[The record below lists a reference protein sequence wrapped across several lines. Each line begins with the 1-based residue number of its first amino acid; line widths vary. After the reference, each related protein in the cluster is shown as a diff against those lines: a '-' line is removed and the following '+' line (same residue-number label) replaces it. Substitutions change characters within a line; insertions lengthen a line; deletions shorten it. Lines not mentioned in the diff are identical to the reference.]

1 MNPET
6 ITALA
11 DPIGLVVGFLL
22 TIMVLSY
29 ILGDNP
35 LFRLAVYIFIG
46 VASGYAAVLAFY
58 NVIYFQ
64 VIRPLLENPAGNLA
78 LAVPV
83 LILFLWLLTKASPRL
98 ARLGNPLLAYL
109 VGVGAA
115 VALSGAVMGTI
126 LPQVGATVNPFDLSL
141 AAQTQSQSGQ
151 APGLVRYIL
160 GPLFILL
167 GTVVTLA
174 YFHFGVRP
182 KGEGLPPQRPPLVEN
197 VIVPLG
203 QIFIAITFG
212 ALFGGVYAAA
222 LSALVNRVGFLWE
235 VILRFVPIG

>member
-1 MNPET
+1 MDPET

-22 TIMVLSY
+22 TLMVLSY

-126 LPQVGATVNPFDLSL
+126 LPQVGATIAPFDLSL
-141 AAQTQSQSGQ
+141 APQTPDGQ
-151 APGLVRYIL
+151 GTRLVSYIV
-160 GPLFILL
+160 GPVFILL
-167 GTVVTLA
+167 GTVVTLG

-197 VIVPLG
+197 FIVPAG
-203 QIFIAITFG
+203 QLFIAITFG

-222 LSALVNRVGFLWE
+222 LAALVDRVGFLWE
-235 VILRFVPIG
+235 VILHFVPIG

>member
-1 MNPET
+1 MDPET

-22 TIMVLSY
+22 TLMVLSY

-126 LPQVGATVNPFDLSL
+126 LPQVGATIAPFDLSL
-141 AAQTQSQSGQ
+141 APQT
-151 APGLVRYIL
+151 PGEQGTRLIRYIL
-160 GPLFILL
+160 GPVFILL
-167 GTVVTLA
+167 GTVVTLG
-174 YFHFGVRP
+174 YFHYGVRS

-197 VIVPLG
+197 FIVPAG
-203 QIFIAITFG
+203 QLFIAITFG

-235 VILRFVPIG
+235 VFLRFVPIG

>member
-1 MNPET
+1 MDPET

-22 TIMVLSY
+22 TLMVFSY

-35 LFRLAVYIFIG
+35 LFRLALYIFIG

-64 VIRPLLENPAGNLA
+64 IIQPLLENPSGNLT
-78 LAVPV
+78 LGVPL
-83 LILFLWLLTKASPRL
+83 LILFAWLLTKASPRM

-126 LPQVGATVNPFDLSL
+126 LPQVGATIAPFDLSL
-141 AAQTQSQSGQ
+141 APQSQGGQ
-151 APGLVRYIL
+151 GGELVKYIV

-167 GTVVTLA
+167 GTVATLA
-174 YFHFGVRP
+174 YFHYGVRP
-182 KGEGLPPQRPPLVEN
+182 RGEGLPPQRPPLVEN
-197 VIVPLG
+197 VIVPAG
-203 QIFIAITFG
+203 QFFIAITFG
-212 ALFGGVYAAA
+212 ALFGGIYAAA
-222 LSALVNRVGFLWE
+222 LTALIDRWGFIYE
-235 VILRFVPIG
+235 VILHFIPIG